1 MQNKGFIKVFTII
14 LTAIC
19 LFYLSFTVVGRQYN
33 KKADQYASGD
43 LALQNQYLDSLSTEK
58 VYLNYTLKQVREK
71 EIGLG
76 LDLKGGMNV
85 VLEIDAAEVLSSLA
99 NTDDPQFNQ
108 AMRETV
114 IQNRRGSASDF
125 ISLFQQNYEAI
136 DPNGKL
142 ANIYSVTI
150 GDRVSPTATNNQV
163 INVLRNELTSV
174 ANNSFNVLATRI
186 DRFGVVAPN
195 IQRLDRAER
204 ILVELPGITEPERV
218 RNLLQGSANLE
229 FWKTYN
235 VNELGLYFNELN
247 ARSNEY
253 AMVQRTALAASE
265 EVASEATTADD
276 ASPEDASITA
286 TPKTGEEGEA
296 TPADTIAQTIG
307 ETIITEDGE
316 EKRIVITRNFMEY
329 FHEPYFAMSGASGP
343 VVGTVSKLDTAEV
356 NFLLNRYKDVFP
368 ADVRFKWGF
377 KPVDQR
383 ETYFQL
389 FALKGDG
396 SKRGPAL
403 EGDVVTNARA
413 DQGQRGSA
421 WEVSMTMNSAGAS
434 RWATITGAEI
444 GKSIA
449 ILLDGYVY
457 SAPTVNDRIE
467 GGRSS
472 ITGNFTPQEAQD
484 LENVLKSGK
493 IQAGVRIVQEDVV
506 GPSLGQEAIRDG
518 FVSFV
523 IALIALFLFVI
534 MLYGFI
540 PGNVINGALLIN
552 LFFTL
557 GTLAAFQAVLTLPG
571 IAGMILALAMAVDAN
586 VLINE
591 RIKEEL
597 ATGKTLRRAVEDGYK
612 NAFSAILDANATSI
626 ISGVVL
632 AIFGS
637 GPIRGFAVT
646 LVIGITASFLTA
658 VFLTRLLYENRMTKG
673 KWLHLTFDTRFSKF
687 MFRDYHFKFIENSKS
702 VLTGIGV
709 FILICIVS
717 LFTLGLNSGID
728 FTGGRNYIVR
738 FDQPVKVGEIEEA
751 VSPHL
756 GESAKVITIGSSNQ
770 VRITTNYMIEEE
782 GQGVEEEL
790 RGYLAEGLKDF
801 MSPGKTIDDHIQSST
816 KVGPSIAEDMIR
828 GAFLALFFALLGMGF
843 YILLRFSGW
852 GFTLGTVAALAVDAF
867 AVIGLYSLLWKIMP
881 FSMEMD
887 QTFAA
892 AVLTVVGYSINDK
905 VVVFDRVR
913 EYMKLYPKRELKQ
926 LFNDS
931 MNATLARTINT
942 GLSTIVVI
950 ICILFFGSDA
960 VRSFVFA
967 LMIGV
972 IVGTVTSL
980 FVASPIA
987 YSVMTRKQ
995 KKEEG
1000 KRLQRR

>member
-19 LFYLSFTVVGRQYN
+19 LFYLSFSVVGRQYN
-33 KKADQYASGD
+33 KKAEQYANGN

-85 VLEIDAAEVLSSLA
+85 VLEIDASQVLTSLA

-136 DPNGKL
+136 DPSGKL
-142 ANIYSVTI
+142 ANIYSVTMR
-150 GDRVSPTATNNQV
+150 DRVSPTATNAQV
-163 INVLRNELTSV
+163 ISVLRNELTSV

-195 IQRLDRAER
+195 IQKLDRAER

-235 VNELGLYFNELN
+235 VNELSLYFNELIT
-247 ARSNEY
+247 RSNEY
-253 AMVQRTALAASE
+253 AMMQREALAAAE
-265 EVASEATTADD
+265 GTTTNDEAADD
-276 ASPEDASITA
+276 ATSEAVTA
-286 TPKTGEEGEA
+286 EADEADKATLAEA
-296 TPADTIAQTIG
+296 TSQEIG

-316 EKRIVITRNFMEY
+316 EKRIVITKNFMEY

-343 VVGTVSKLDTAEV
+343 VVGTVSKLDTADV
-356 NFLLNRYKDVFP
+356 NFLLNRYKDLFP

-403 EGDVVTNARA
+403 EGDVVTNAKA

-493 IQAGVRIVQEDVV
+493 MQAGVRIVQEDVV

-523 IALIALFLFVI
+523 IALIALFIFVI
-534 MLYGFI
+534 MLYGVI
-540 PGNVINGALLIN
+540 PGSVINGALLIN

-557 GTLAAFQAVLTLPG
+557 GSLAAFQAVLTLPG

-597 ATGKTLRRAVEDGYK
+597 AAGKTLRRAVEDGCK
-612 NAFSAILDANATSI
+612 NAFSAILDANITSI

-637 GPIRGFAVT
+637 GPIRGFAIT

-658 VFLTRLLYENRMTKG
+658 VFLTRLLYENRMAKG
-673 KWLHLTFDTRFSKF
+673 KWLHLTFETPFSKF
-687 MFRDYHFKFIENSKS
+687 MSREYHFKFIENSKS
-702 VLTGIGV
+702 VLTGIGI
-709 FILICIVS
+709 FILICIIS

-738 FDQPVKVGEIEEA
+738 FDQPVKVGEVEEA
-751 VSPHL
+751 VSPYL
-756 GESAKVITIGSSNQ
+756 GESAKVITIGTSNQ

-801 MSPGKTIDDHIQSST
+801 MTPGKTIDDHIQSST

-828 GAFLALFFALLGMGF
+828 GAFLALFFALVGMGI
-843 YILLRFSGW
+843 YILFRFSGW

-892 AVLTVVGYSINDK
+892 AILTVVGYSINDK

-913 EYMKLYPKRELKQ
+913 EYMRLYPKREIKQ

-980 FVASPIA
+980 FVASPVA
-987 YSVMTRKQ
+987 YGIMIRKQ
-995 KKEEG
+995 KKEEE
-1000 KRLQRR
+1000 KKLQRR